1 MAESAKPLMLVAI
14 DDSEHSYYALDWT
27 LDHFFVDGASHLFR
41 LALVHARASPASA
54 LGVAGVGSGD
64 FLNSLISDMKKS
76 ANKTVE
82 KAKELCTKKKV
93 ENVQVEVMEG
103 DPRNVMPEAVDKH
116 GAALLVLGSHG
127 YGAVK
132 RAVLGSVSDHCA
144 HHANCSVMIVKRPMN
159 KPAAK

>member
-1 MAESAKPLMLVAI
+1 MAESAKPLMLIAI
-14 DDSEHSYYALDWT
+14 DDSEHSFYALEWT
-27 LDHFFVDGASHLFR
+27 LDHLFAPGSTHPFK
-41 LALVHARASPASA
+41 LGIIHARASPASA

-76 ANKTVE
+76 ATKTVE
-82 KAKELCTKKKV
+82 KAKEVCATKKV
-93 ENVQVEVMEG
+93 EIVLVEVMEG

-116 GAALLVLGSHG
+116 KAALLVLGSHG

-132 RAVLGSVSDHCA
+132 RAVLGSVSDFCA
-144 HHANCSVMIVKRPMN
+144 HHANCSVMIVKRPT